1 MVLTTIDSAV
11 HWATTSPCGPVHIN
25 CPFREPPENSP
36 SEWMPSCLK
45 GLDFWMSS
53 AEPFTKYFD
62 LQCSHACADIPREIL
77 DITTSIQKAK
87 KGILVIG
94 AIHTVDEMWAVL
106 LLAKHLLWP
115 VVADVLSGLRL
126 RKLLTSFPEIE
137 DNILFVDHL
146 DHVLLSDFV
155 RDWIH
160 VDVILQVF

>member
-25 CPFREPPENSP
+25 CPFREPLENSP
-36 SEWMPSCLK
+36 SEWTPSCLK
-45 GLDFWMSS
+45 GLDFWVSS

-62 LQCSHACADIPREIL
+62 LQCSHTCADIPREIL

-126 RKLLTSFPEIE
+126 RKVLTSFPEIE

-160 VDVILQVF
+160 VDMILQVF

>member
-1 MVLTTIDSAV
+1 
-11 HWATTSPCGPVHIN
+11 
-25 CPFREPPENSP
+25 
-36 SEWMPSCLK
+36 
-45 GLDFWMSS
+45 MSS

-62 LQCSHACADIPREIL
+62 LQSSHACADIPREIL

-115 VVADVLSGLRL
+115 VVADILSGLRL